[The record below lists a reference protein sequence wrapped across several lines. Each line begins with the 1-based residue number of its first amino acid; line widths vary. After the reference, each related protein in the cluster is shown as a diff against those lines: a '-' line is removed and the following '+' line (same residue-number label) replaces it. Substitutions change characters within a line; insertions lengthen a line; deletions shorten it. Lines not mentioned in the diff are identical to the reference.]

1 MAVLRDTQR
10 FTLRDGRVVDVR
22 SATPGDADELAQL
35 VDAVAA
41 EPETWLLMVSGQR
54 AGNEWKQL
62 IAQAQT
68 DPASLLLAAT
78 LEGRL
83 VGNLGLRPDPH
94 GASAR
99 VVVLGMSVAA
109 DVRGAGVGTALLEK
123 ALTWARARGFMKVT
137 LSVFPHN
144 RRAIAFYERHGFV
157 TEGVRR
163 RQFMREGRALDDM
176 LMARFLDGS
185 AEAPSATAPPR

>member
-1 MAVLRDTQR
+1 VAVLRGTQR
-10 FTLRDGRVVDVR
+10 FTLRDGRAVHVR
-22 SATPGDADELAQL
+22 SVAPGDADELAQL
-35 VDAVAA
+35 VDAVAS
-41 EPETWLLMVSGQR
+41 EPETWLLMVPGQR
-54 AGNEWKQL
+54 TGREWKPL
-62 IAQAQT
+62 IAQAET
-68 DPASLLLAAT
+68 DPTSLMLAAVF
-78 LEGRL
+78 EGHM

-109 DVRGAGVGTALLEK
+109 DLRGAGVGAAMLKT
-123 ALTWARARGFMKVT
+123 ALTWARARGFVKVT

-163 RQFMREGRALDDM
+163 RQFMRQGRALDEL

-185 AEAPSATAPPR
+185 EAAPSGAAPAR